1 MKSILKQ
8 PTVSF
13 AEVPTSTGNEGETD
27 DDEDDRSAFLDSP
40 KDIPVMNFS
49 GFVSPF
55 AESQIEDAPKEER
68 KHDIVKKNVAD
79 RIEICEHASDIDQLF
94 CLAPEVFEFR
104 GSRVA
109 MIIFLLPWMMQPSQI
124 VVEINQRKAI
134 VKFFTDKFLLH
145 PSKNAGV
152 ALTEEHL
159 LYQGI
164 FSFRKEM
171 AEYRGERLGDIP
183 YHIIEL
189 DLPFVS
195 QPYLATDLLYG
206 DEQVNAGGMAPG
218 PGETSH
224 IKIRH
229 TYCGQK
235 KKHVKDTLPEEWLS
249 TLPLIFKE
257 EESNFLASS
266 LMESMRRID
275 LSQDTDDFW

>member
-1 MKSILKQ
+1 M
-8 PTVSF
+8 
-13 AEVPTSTGNEGETD
+13 PTSTGNEGETD

-49 GFVSPF
+49 GFLSPF

-68 KHDIVKKNVAD
+68 KHDILVKKNVD
-79 RIEICEHASDIDQLF
+79 ERIEICEHTTDIDQLF
-94 CLAPEVFEFR
+94 CLAPEVFEYE
-104 GSRVA
+104 GSKVA

-134 VKFFTDKFLLH
+134 VKFFTDRCLLH
-145 PSKNAGV
+145 PSKSAGV
-152 ALTEEHL
+152 PLTKDHFL
-159 LYQGI
+159 FQKI
-164 FSFRKEM
+164 FSFRKDM
-171 AEYRGERLGDIP
+171 AEIRSERMGDIP

-206 DEQVNAGGMAPG
+206 DENVTAGGMAPG
-218 PGETSH
+218 PDETSH

-229 TYCGQK
+229 SYCGQK
-235 KKHVKDTLPEEWLS
+235 KKRLQDTLPEEWLS

-257 EESNFLASS
+257 EESNFKASS
-266 LMESMRRID
+266 LMESMKRLD
-275 LSQDTDDFW
+275 LSQDADNFW